1 MYSQHHHIGARRPDN
16 ARRFVTKEITY
27 PLANLDCVTS
37 PTMDTEGDVV
47 DVDLV
52 ESQVLGERVDTD
64 FFNDFEDLFDESD
77 VAVGQHV
84 LRR

>member
-1 MYSQHHHIGARRPDN
+1 M
-16 ARRFVTKEITY
+16 
-27 PLANLDCVTS
+27 
-37 PTMDTEGDVV
+37 